1 MLDFP
6 DNPSAGDQYSL
17 GGLTWAFNGV
27 GWVRVTAGGQ
37 VVRSFYL
44 VSDLIQVVA
53 ESLPIEVSNDFSLVN
68 YV

>member
-6 DNPSAGDQYSL
+6 DNPSDGDQYSV
-17 GGLTWAFNGV
+17 GDRTWAFNGK
-27 GWVRVTAGGQ
+27 GWARVTAGGQ

-44 VSDLIQVVA
+44 VSELIQVVA
-53 ESLPIEVSNDFSLVN
+53 ESLPIEVTNDFALVD